1 MDGESNKKPFT
12 FDFSYD
18 SMDTF
23 NPNYASQDQVL
34 HCMCAVVTV
43 VFFVF
48 VCNPIATHIFNPI
61 SESINS
67 FPHFDRF
74 SMIWAKM

>member
-34 HCMCAVVTV
+34 CCMESECVDGIIACL
-43 VFFVF
+43 FM
-48 VCNPIATHIFNPI
+48 VCMKHGKIHFIVI
-61 SESINS
+61 SPS
-67 FPHFDRF
+67 HDL
-74 SMIWAKM
+74 AC